1 MRAGQL
7 RHRINVQRRT
17 DVMDGYGEGQ
27 PTWANILTKYP
38 ARVRDDSQR
47 EYSAQMQVQDEK
59 TVHVEIRDPRVS
71 LQTKDRVTFTH
82 PVNGA
87 STYDIR
93 AILQGENIGRDLV
106 LVCSEHSTEQ

>member
-1 MRAGQL
+1 MPAGKK
-7 RHRINVQRRT
+7 RHRISIQRRT
-17 DVMDGYGEGQ
+17 DTPNAYGEAVA
-27 PTWANILTKYP
+27 TWADLVTRYS

-47 EYSAQMQVQDEK
+47 EYTAQMQVQSEK
-59 TVHVEIRDPRVS
+59 TIHVEIRDPRVP
-71 LQTKDRVTFTH
+71 LMTKDRVTFTH

-87 STYDIR
+87 AVYDIR

>member
-7 RHRINVQRRT
+7 RHRISIERRT
-17 DVMDGYGEGQ
+17 DSFDDYGEGQ
-27 PTWANILTKYP
+27 PTWASVVSSYP

-59 TVHVEIRDPRVS
+59 TIHIEIRDPRVQ
-71 LQTKDRVTFTH
+71 LRTKDRVTFTH

-87 STYDIR
+87 SVFDIR

-106 LVCSEHSTEQ
+106 LVCSEHSTE

>member
-7 RHRINVQRRT
+7 RHRINVERLT
-17 DVMDGYGEGQ
+17 GTKNGFGEVQ
-27 PTWANILTKYP
+27 PTWTPILTRYP

-59 TVHVEIRDPRVS
+59 TIHIEIRDPRVK
-71 LQTKDRVTFTH
+71 LFTKDRVTFTH

-87 STYDIR
+87 TVYDIR
-93 AILQGENIGRDLV
+93 AILAGENVGRDLV
-106 LVCSEHSTEQ
+106 LTCSEHSTEQ